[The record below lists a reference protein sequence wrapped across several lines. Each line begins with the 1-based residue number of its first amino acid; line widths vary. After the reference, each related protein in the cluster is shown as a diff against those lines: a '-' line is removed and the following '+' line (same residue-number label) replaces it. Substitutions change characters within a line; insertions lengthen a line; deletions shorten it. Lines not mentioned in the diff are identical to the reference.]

1 MGPSEIP
8 VVPIN
13 KTIDL
18 LYQNVQ
24 HTHSSRLHNI
34 AQCHICNERFLSGK
48 HPERPVTLRCG
59 HIFGEACILKWIS
72 PLSDTRGRNSC
83 PLCRTSILKLSTLDL
98 PMTRKL
104 ISLPIMAAD
113 RFGDGLL
120 LMVFL
125 LLIKTVGKSWRVST
139 CSFIQNA
146 VRRFYESS

>member
-1 MGPSEIP
+1 MGPSAIP
-8 VVPIN
+8 AVPIN

-18 LYQNVQ
+18 LYQNLQ

-59 HIFGEACILKWIS
+59 HIFGEGCILKWIS
-72 PLSDTRGRNSC
+72 PLSDTRGKNSC

-98 PMTRKL
+98 PITQKL
-104 ISLPIMAAD
+104 ISVPMMAAD
-113 RFGDGLL
+113 RLGDGLL

-125 LLIKTVGKSWRVST
+125 LMIRSVGKSQRMSS
-139 CSFIQNA
+139 CSFM
-146 VRRFYESS
+146 

>member
-1 MGPSEIP
+1 MGPSAIP
-8 VVPIN
+8 LVPMN
-13 KTIDL
+13 KTLDL

-24 HTHSSRLHNI
+24 HTQSSRLHNI

-59 HIFGEACILKWIS
+59 HIFGEGCILKWIS
-72 PLSDTRGRNSC
+72 PLSDTRGKNSC

-98 PMTRKL
+98 PITRKL
-104 ISLPIMAAD
+104 IQLPMMAVD

-125 LLIKTVGKSWRVST
+125 LLIKTVGKSWTVST
-139 CSFIQNA
+139 CSFIRNA
-146 VRRFYESS
+146 VRRFYESL

>member
-1 MGPSEIP
+1 MGPSAIP
-8 VVPIN
+8 AVPIN

-18 LYQNVQ
+18 LYQNLQ

-59 HIFGEACILKWIS
+59 HIFGEGCILKWIS
-72 PLSDTRGRNSC
+72 PSSNTRGKNSC

-98 PMTRKL
+98 PMTQKL
-104 ISLPIMAAD
+104 ISVPMMAAD

-125 LLIKTVGKSWRVST
+125 LMISSVGKSQRMSS
-139 CSFIQNA
+139 CSFM
-146 VRRFYESS
+146 

>member
-1 MGPSEIP
+1 MGPSAIP
-8 VVPIN
+8 VAPIN

-34 AQCHICNERFLSGK
+34 AQCHICSERFLSGK

-59 HIFGEACILKWIS
+59 HIFGEGCILKWIS
-72 PLSDTRGRNSC
+72 PLSDTRGKNSC
-83 PLCRTSILKLSTLDL
+83 PLCRTSILKRSTLDL
-98 PMTRKL
+98 PLIKKL
-104 ISLPIMAAD
+104 TFVPMMAAD

-120 LMVFL
+120 LMVSLF
-125 LLIKTVGKSWRVST
+125 IISSVGRSWRIST
-139 CSFIQNA
+139 CSFIRNA